1 MVATS
6 PRPPQLGER
15 SRRDLAA
22 PWRHVDMVL
31 VLAALC
37 VAVLGV
43 TMVYSATKG
52 HIGPPNRS
60 FLMRQG
66 SFMVLGVVL
75 MAAMSLIDY
84 RRLKQYAVPIYA
96 AMVLLLTLVV
106 SPLGSEAKG
115 AQAWFA
121 VGSFKF
127 EPSEISKLALV
138 IALATVLSNWVDELD
153 LRRLGV
159 LLGIAGVPLTLVML
173 QPDLGTALVFV
184 ALTVAMLSVGG
195 VKGRHLAVLTLVGVI
210 GVVGVLKSDVLA
222 EYQKARL
229 TTFLDPSQNQAG
241 TAFNLNQSMITITRG
256 GLTGDGL
263 FKGRQTQLNYVPE
276 QQTDFIFT
284 AVAEELGFIG
294 AAVLLILYSVIIWR
308 IWRTAKLSRDRFG
321 SLLCVGILAIL
332 MFHIFENIGMT
343 MGIMPVTGIPLPLM
357 SYGGSSTVAT
367 FLGLGIVLNVHM
379 HRFR

>member
-332 MFHIFENIGMT
+332 TFHIFENIGMT